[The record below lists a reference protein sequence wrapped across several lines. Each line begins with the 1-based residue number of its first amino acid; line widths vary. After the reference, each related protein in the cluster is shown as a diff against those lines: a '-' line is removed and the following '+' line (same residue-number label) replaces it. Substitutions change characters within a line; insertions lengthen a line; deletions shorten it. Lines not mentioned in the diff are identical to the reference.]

1 MGRRKKKVLSILI
14 TPGLMGLAFAATKP
28 ALALAETKGNQILF
42 CQRFS
47 GSDYTRV
54 TVDSYDQKGRPA
66 QHTFMINHLDP
77 DGCSDPGDYHWSDT
91 LLLTWTESASR
102 RWGFQQTMC
111 DIPSVVPPDRKILC
125 RPRP

>member
-1 MGRRKKKVLSILI
+1 MGHRKKMVLSILAAS
-14 TPGLMGLAFAATKP
+14 GLTGLAFVATKP
-28 ALALAETKGNQILF
+28 ALALAETKGNRILF

-66 QHTFMINHLDP
+66 KHTFQTNHLDP
-77 DGCSDPGDYHWSDT
+77 DGCSDPGDYYWSDT
-91 LLLTWTESASR
+91 LLLTWTESASKT
-102 RWGFQQTMC
+102 WGSQQTVC

-125 RPRP
+125 QIRP